1 MLEQEFK
8 QSIQEIDRNFELKK
22 QEMLKNNKTEIERE
36 QQKWET
42 KR

>member
-1 MLEQEFK
+1 MLEPEFK

-22 QEMLKNNKTEIERE
+22 QEMLKTNKTEIERE